1 MDFFARIFLIMRA
14 TLNCGKAR
22 DWEQRGNSYQDAETD
37 PPFVNR
43 HQVDHR
49 LAGYYANLE
58 IPFGSDLED
67 VRQAWKRQLKKYHP
81 DLHAKNPEK
90 RQMANELTA
99 ELTRAYREIERVLS
113 KKEKL

>member
-14 TLNCGKAR
+14 TLDRGKET
-22 DWEQRGNSYQDAETD
+22 DWEKTENSYQDAETD

-43 HQVDHR
+43 DQVDQQ

-58 IPFGSDLED
+58 IPYGSDLEV
-67 VRQAWKRQLKKYHP
+67 VRRAWKRQLKKYHP
-81 DLHAKNPEK
+81 DLHANNPEK

-99 ELTRAYREIERVLS
+99 GLTKAYEEIERVLS
-113 KKEKL
+113 KKEEL